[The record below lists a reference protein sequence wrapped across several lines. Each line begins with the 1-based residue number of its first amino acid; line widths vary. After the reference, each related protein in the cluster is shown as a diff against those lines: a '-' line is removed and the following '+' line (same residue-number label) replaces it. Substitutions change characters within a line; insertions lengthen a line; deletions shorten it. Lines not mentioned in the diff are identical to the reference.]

1 MKRYST
7 VCMGILFL
15 GGMMMAAAQ
24 FAVAADPVIT
34 AQHNYTNGSNSGGY
48 QSATTQTFI
57 AGVSGYLEKVQFKI
71 RKVQDESGKDMVVEI
86 RETPTSAPIAS
97 ITIPGEDLPPVG
109 QEGYFGADFSDEE
122 IWIEEGESYAVGLH
136 DLPDDNGLRLFNYSL
151 TMNSVVGDLYT
162 DGARYVQGEEQVGDD
177 MLFRV
182 YVENG
187 CDAGSFECQNTPPVA
202 DAGPDQSAVEGD
214 TVCFDGS
221 GSSDADK
228 DELSYFW
235 TLTEWPAG
243 SSAVLDNP
251 TVDNPCVIADLP
263 GTYRVSLTVNDGT
276 VDSVPSAAEV
286 VVVSSLDAGKSS
298 LQELLEAVKSLDP
311 AVFSKSKKQGRL
323 INKINRAIVQVD
335 KDRYRKA
342 LRKIRSILKNTDG
355 CAASGAPDKND
366 WIRDRVSQ
374 EEIYPLL
381 KETIGYLENL

>member
-34 AQHNYTNGSNSGGY
+34 AQHTYTNGSNSGGY

-182 YVENG
+182 YVF
-187 CDAGSFECQNTPPVA
+187 GSSNTAPVA
-202 DAGPDQSAVEGD
+202 NAGTNQSVVQGEE
-214 TVCFDGS
+214 VCFDGT
-221 GSSDADK
+221 GSTDADG
-228 DELSYFW
+228 DELTYLW
-235 TLTEWPAG
+235 TLDTWPAG
-243 SSAVLDNP
+243 SLAKLDDPSAV
-251 TVDNPCVIADLP
+251 TPCFIADLP
-263 GTYRVSLTVNDGT
+263 GTYEVSLIVNDGIE
-276 VDSVPSAAEV
+276 DSEPDTAQADVISYSEAIDRLCPCDGPREAESSWRNHGKYVSCIAKAAESFV
-286 VVVSSLDAGKSS
+286 EQGLIT
-298 LQELLEAVKSLDP
+298 EAEKD
-311 AVFSKSKKQGRL
+311 
-323 INKINRAIVQVD
+323 AIVSARAESRCG
-335 KDRYRKA
+335 KK
-342 LRKIRSILKNTDG
+342 KK
-355 CAASGAPDKND
+355 
-366 WIRDRVSQ
+366 
-374 EEIYPLL
+374 
-381 KETIGYLENL
+381 